1 MKKTK
6 GFGLPSIIIIIII
19 TAIVSSIA
27 TGVIMLNS
35 SSNIISVN
43 NDLTDDEDLKEFIS
57 VYSTLVSKYYNE
69 IDKEGMLNAAEE
81 GMLDFLGDKYTTYL
95 DNEEYKDIIDE
106 LSGTYNG
113 IGISIK
119 NNKIVGVTLNSP
131 ADKSGLLKEDILI
144 KVNGINV
151 ENMSGD
157 DIGGIIKNNSNNAVS
172 LEINRNGEILHFV
185 VEKENLPTISYEILE
200 NTNIGYL
207 YIKNFSKNL
216 SSQINNALKELE
228 ELNITSLIIDV
239 RDNVGGYL
247 SSAEK
252 TAELFLES
260 GKTIYSL
267 KTSDNT
273 STYKDNTKESRDYPI
288 AVLINNNSASAAEIL
303 AAALKESY
311 NAILVGVKSYGKG
324 VVQQVFSLNS
334 GDSAKFTYAKWLT
347 PKGTC
352 IDGIGLMPDYTI
364 SYTKTEKSDSQIDKA
379 KEILMK
385 Q

>member
-1 MKKTK
+1 
-6 GFGLPSIIIIIII
+6 
-19 TAIVSSIA
+19 
-27 TGVIMLNS
+27 MLNS

-157 DIGGIIKNNSNNAVS
+157 DIGGIIKNNGNNAVS

-216 SSQINNALKELE
+216 SSQINKALKELE